1 MMVDPQSFLQA
12 MYKEQCDQ
20 ARQHENMRQQST
32 SLVLTLST
40 ALAAVSGTA
49 LSTTVKPLVDEGV
62 PWVLALYAL
71 LGWVVWRLAQL
82 GESFSLKHYERNK
95 LHIARSRQYRGW
107 LVDLF
112 PDATYGTANA
122 NADIDHE
129 LEWKKDGLKVEIIH
143 ERLHQHWIAI
153 FAFVRYL
160 GIALV
165 AIPIALAI
173 TLTLEKYYVCLVP
186 RSR

>member
-1 MMVDPQSFLQA
+1 MPDSQSFLQA

-40 ALAAVSGTA
+40 ALSAVSGTA
-49 LSTTVKPLVDEGV
+49 VSATVKPLVDAGI

-71 LGWVVWRLAQL
+71 LGWVVWRMAQL

-95 LHIARSRQYRGW
+95 LHVARSRQYRHW
-107 LVDLF
+107 LVNLF
-112 PDATYGTANA
+112 PDAHYATANE
-122 NADIDHE
+122 NADVDHE
-129 LEWKKDGLKVEIIH
+129 IEWKKDGLNLEIIH
-143 ERLHQHWIAI
+143 ERLHQHWLSI

-160 GIALV
+160 GIVLV

-173 TLTLEKYYVCLVP
+173 ALTLEKYYVCLVP
-186 RSR
+186 RSH